1 MDSNP
6 GGRPTK
12 YDPSFVDE
20 LDKYLIKLN
29 KEKNCLPTME
39 GFALHLGVDADTLN
53 NWAKARVK
61 DEHGNKTKKRLHP
74 EFCLAIKKLKT
85 YQKDKL
91 INDGLYGGKSVNA
104 AMAIF
109 LLKANHGMV
118 ETNRNDITTKRDKMP
133 VPIFGGLSV
142 K

>member
-1 MDSNP
+1 MNNT

-12 YDPSFVDE
+12 YDPAFVEE

-29 KEKNCLPTME
+29 NEKHCLPTIE
-39 GFALHLGVDADTLN
+39 GFAIHLGVDADTVN

-61 DEHGNKTKKRLHP
+61 DEQGNKTKKLLYP
-74 EFCLAIKKLKT
+74 EFCRAIKRLKSV
-85 YQKDKL
+85 QKDKL
-91 INDGLYGGKSVNA
+91 INDGLYGGREVSC

-109 LLKANHGMV
+109 LLKVNHGMV
-118 ETNRNDITTKRDKMP
+118 EKSQTDITTSGKSI
-133 VPIFGGLSV
+133 PIPILGGIS